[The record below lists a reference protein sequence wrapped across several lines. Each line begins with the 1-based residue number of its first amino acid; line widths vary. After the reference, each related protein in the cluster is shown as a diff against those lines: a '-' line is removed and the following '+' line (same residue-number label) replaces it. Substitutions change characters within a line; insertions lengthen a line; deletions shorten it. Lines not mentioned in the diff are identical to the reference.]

1 MKRRA
6 FAGLTAAGGFA
17 AVMGTAGCTDSS
29 SSSSA
34 DVFTA
39 IETEIDANAPIN
51 PYNQKTNSFQGY
63 NAMKLGWAKNSLT
76 DANAFYPA
84 LAASWSET
92 PDHLKLTVK
101 LRPDAKWSDG
111 KPVTADDVK
120 ASAAVSFSQ
129 GGGAFA
135 IAPGAAGGVGAV
147 TVVDAHT
154 IEFDQAPGS
163 SNNSF
168 LRNVLNMWVV
178 PNSVYGPQM
187 PANVWDLIKTA
198 TDPKASKK
206 DQASAQSKIQALGKK
221 LVEFGPKKDV
231 SAGPFVLQRV
241 NPGEAVLVKNTHF
254 FDADKIA
261 PSKVVLKNYSGN
273 EQIWNYL
280 ISGDL
285 DAAIY
290 TATPA
295 NVRKKILAKQGNK
308 MISGFSPVAA
318 ALAFNQSV
326 KPLDNVHV
334 RRALAYLIDRKLTT
348 KIGESVGGSAAQTTT
363 GLISDAANAWIGQDA
378 VDKLNQYPHDAAKAE
393 AELKKAGMS
402 KKGGQWIQ
410 ANGKPFTLQLQVPN
424 GFSDWIAGG
433 KSISSQLTD
442 AGIKTEVK
450 TSADYATYLSEIAEG
465 KYQMGFWL
473 VALGP
478 STHDAY
484 ARLYGPS
491 NGWNQFGANV
501 QHSAPGK
508 NGNWMGGAETATIP
522 GFGTINPGK
531 LTNNLAQATEAE
543 QKEIIK
549 KLAAYSNDQLPAIQ
563 IWDYTN
569 IQFVNTSRFTNFPKN
584 DSDVLRL
591 HPGMWMQ
598 LGYIQKKK

>member
-1 MKRRA
+1 
-6 FAGLTAAGGFA
+6 
-17 AVMGTAGCTDSS
+17 
-29 SSSSA
+29 
-34 DVFTA
+34 
-39 IETEIDANAPIN
+39 
-51 PYNQKTNSFQGY
+51 
-63 NAMKLGWAKNSLT
+63 MKLGWAKNDLT
-76 DANAFYPA
+76 DANAFYPG
-84 LAASWSET
+84 LAKSWTET
-92 PDHLKLTVK
+92 ADHLKLTIE
-101 LRPDAKWSDG
+101 LQSDAKWSDG

-135 IAPGAAGGVGAV
+135 VTAGAAGGVGAV
-147 TVVDAHT
+147 KVIGQHT

-168 LRNVLNMWVV
+168 LRNVLDMWVV

-187 PANVWDLIKTA
+187 PDDVWDLIGTA
-198 TDPKASKK
+198 TDPKASKS
-206 DQASAQSKIQALGKK
+206 DRAAAQKKIEALGKK

-231 SAGPFVLQRV
+231 SAGPFVLERV
-241 NPGEAVLVKNTHF
+241 NPGEAVLVKNEHF
-254 FDADKIA
+254 FNADKIA
-261 PSKVVLKNYSGN
+261 PKKVVLKNYSGN

-280 ISGDL
+280 IAGSL

-295 NVRKKILAKQGNK
+295 NVRKKIMAKQGNK

-326 KPLDNVHV
+326 EPLNNVHV
-334 RRALAYLIDRKLTT
+334 RRALAYLIDRELTT

-363 GLISDAANAWIGQDA
+363 GLISDAANAWIGKDA
-378 VDKLNQYPHDAAKAE
+378 VDALNQYPHDAAKAA

-402 KKGGQWIQ
+402 KKGGKWIQ
-410 ANGKPFTLQLQVPN
+410 ANGKPFTLKLQVPN
-424 GFSDWIAGG
+424 GFSDWVAGG

-473 VALGP
+473 IALGP
-478 STHDAY
+478 STYDAY
-484 ARLYGPS
+484 ARLYGAA
-491 NGWNQFGANV
+491 NGWNQYGAQV
-501 QHSAPGK
+501 KHSPAGK
-508 NGNWMGGAETATIP
+508 NGNWMGAAETATIP
-522 GFGTINPGK
+522 GLGTINPGE
-531 LTNNLAQATEAE
+531 LTNKLAQANEAQ
-543 QKEIIK
+543 QKKIIA

-563 IWDYTN
+563 VWDYTN
-569 IQFVNTSRFTNFPKN
+569 IQFVNTTRFTHFPAN

-591 HPGMWMQ
+591 HPGTWMQ
-598 LGYIQKKK
+598 LGYIQNKK

>member
-1 MKRRA
+1 
-6 FAGLTAAGGFA
+6 
-17 AVMGTAGCTDSS
+17 
-29 SSSSA
+29 
-34 DVFTA
+34 
-39 IETEIDANAPIN
+39 
-51 PYNQKTNSFQGY
+51 
-63 NAMKLGWAKNSLT
+63 
-76 DANAFYPA
+76 
-84 LAASWSET
+84 
-92 PDHLKLTVK
+92 
-101 LRPDAKWSDG
+101 
-111 KPVTADDVK
+111 
-120 ASAAVSFSQ
+120 
-129 GGGAFA
+129 
-135 IAPGAAGGVGAV
+135 
-147 TVVDAHT
+147 
-154 IEFDQAPGS
+154 
-163 SNNSF
+163 
-168 LRNVLNMWVV
+168 
-178 PNSVYGPQM
+178 
-187 PANVWDLIKTA
+187 
-198 TDPKASKK
+198 
-206 DQASAQSKIQALGKK
+206 
-221 LVEFGPKKDV
+221 VEFGPKKDV

-280 ISGDL
+280 IAGEL

-348 KIGESVGGSAAQTTT
+348 KIGESIGGAPSQTTT
-363 GLISDAANAWIGQDA
+363 GLISDAANAWIGQAA
-378 VDKLNQYPHDAAKAE
+378 VDKLNQYPHDAGKAE

-465 KYQMGFWL
+465 KYQLGFWL
-473 VALGP
+473 IALGP

-508 NGNWMGGAETATIP
+508 NGNWMGGAEKATIP
-522 GFGTINPGK
+522 GLGTINPGE
-531 LTNNLAQATEAE
+531 LTNKLAQANEAQ
-543 QKEIIK
+543 QKEIVA

-569 IQFVNTSRFTNFPKN
+569 IQFVNESRFTNFPKN